1 MRGSSVAKTPRTPI
15 LLLITAPSGAGK
27 TTLCQNFMDAEPT
40 VRRVVTC
47 TTRSPRAN
55 ETNGIDYH
63 FLSKS
68 NFEQGLQRGDFLE
81 HAVVY
86 DNFYGTRMEDI
97 STLFKDGHDVLLN
110 IDVQGAESVRNHAK
124 NNPELKQSLV
134 TVFLAPPSLNELE
147 KRLRNRNTDK
157 EPVIIKRLAHA
168 RKEIE
173 EWAFFDYLITSD
185 TMKKDLERVSL
196 PYYEPS
202 A

>member
-86 DNFYGTRMEDI
+86 DNFYGTRMEYI